1 MSETRAAA
9 VEHAIR
15 EQAYYFW
22 EQDGRPHGREAE
34 YWIRA
39 VDAVNN
45 NTAERPRKMAGKADA
60 KPKAKAAASKAST
73 APAKSA
79 KPSESKPK
87 KK

>member
-1 MSETRAAA
+1 MSESPTAH
-9 VEHAIR
+9 EHAIR

-22 EQDGRPHGREAE
+22 EQDGRPHGRETE

-39 VDAVNN
+39 VDAVIG
-45 NTAERPRKMAGKADA
+45 AASAGPA
-60 KPKAKAAASKAST
+60 KRAAKSGIGAKVKAAASKAST

-79 KPSESKPK
+79 KPSAGKPK

>member
-1 MSETRAAA
+1 MSETRTAA

-22 EQDGRPHGREAE
+22 EQDGRPHGRETE

-39 VDAVNN
+39 VHSVG
-45 NTAERPRKMAGKADA
+45 TAHKPA
-60 KPKAKAAASKAST
+60 KPKVKAAASKAST
-73 APAKSA
+73 APARTGKASA
-79 KPSESKPK
+79 AKPK